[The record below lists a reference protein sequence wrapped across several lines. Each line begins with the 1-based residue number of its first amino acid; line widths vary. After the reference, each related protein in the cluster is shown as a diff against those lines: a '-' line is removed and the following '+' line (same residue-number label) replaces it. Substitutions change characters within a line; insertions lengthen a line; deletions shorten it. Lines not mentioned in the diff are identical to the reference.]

1 MLSSALLKLLQKK
14 SSRASQ
20 SQESVVKTPKNERP
34 YRQKA
39 DHIAYDYDYSQKEVL
54 RFKPAPKIVVKKKPN
69 DFVNMSEFRVYLKLY
84 LSKNPHFVFQKIH
97 QSSLSDSVK
106 QILFYD
112 EKKKV
117 IIAMTF
123 RDFVAK
129 VKVYGTVNL
138 GLKSFDEKS
147 ESLDN

>member
-1 MLSSALLKLLQKK
+1 MPNPYDKLVLLTKPKVREKNLVVSPKK
-14 SSRASQ
+14 D
-20 SQESVVKTPKNERP
+20 ERP
-34 YRQKA
+34 FRVKS
-39 DHIAYDYDYSQKEVL
+39 DHIAYDYDFSQKEVL
-54 RFKPAPKIVVKKKPN
+54 RFKPAPKIVTKKRVEE
-69 DFVNMSEFRVYLKLY
+69 FVNMTEFSVYLRLFY
-84 LSKNPHFVFQKIH
+84 SKNPHLTFRKIH

-112 EKKKV
+112 ERKKV